1 MNDATGMALQALAEH
16 VSAVERDFLELGKLL
31 DTLDESKGRM
41 VTLAAY
47 RAVHRVAEAGRAVK
61 AKCPKC
67 GRPDSKLEYEAVNK
81 LSGVWKLPDCPTC
94 TELSQLI
101 AAVEKAVRATARTA
115 G

>member
-1 MNDATGMALQALAEH
+1 MSDTTATALQSLADH
-16 VSAVERDFLELGKLL
+16 VGAVERDFLELGKLL
-31 DTLDESKGRM
+31 DKLDATKGRM

-47 RAVHRVAEAGRAVK
+47 RTVHRLAESARSVK
-61 AKCPKC
+61 AKCPQC

-94 TELSQLI
+94 SELSQVI